1 MIYYATLIISKEPIK
16 LPEDLSADPNVQHL
30 VSQEFKIGTD
40 INFFPGHNHSCKIE
54 KSAPEYCNEVA
65 QLFRGGGSSIS
76 VAILDWLKH
85 LCRSTAYKPLYFKHE
100 AEK

>member
-1 MIYYATLIISKEPIK
+1 MIYYATLIISKEPIN

-30 VSQEFKIGTD
+30 VSQKFKMGTD

-65 QLFRGGGSSIS
+65 QLFRGRLHRIQ
-76 VAILDWLKH
+76 
-85 LCRSTAYKPLYFKHE
+85 TAVL
-100 AEK
+100 